1 MCRYTLNKGN
11 SSAIKSSLKDAEI
24 EIFAVYLINNS
35 WSDSMFSEILE
46 GLQNI
51 KSLNS
56 IIYAQNEFGAKS
68 WKTLSKMIEKLTQ
81 IRLIKLK
88 TSPIFI
94 NDFLTELLDDRSNI
108 QKLWLSN

>member
-56 IIYAQNEFGAKS
+56 IIYAQN
-68 WKTLSKMIEKLTQ
+68 
-81 IRLIKLK
+81 
-88 TSPIFI
+88 
-94 NDFLTELLDDRSNI
+94 DFRI
-108 QKLWLSN
+108 